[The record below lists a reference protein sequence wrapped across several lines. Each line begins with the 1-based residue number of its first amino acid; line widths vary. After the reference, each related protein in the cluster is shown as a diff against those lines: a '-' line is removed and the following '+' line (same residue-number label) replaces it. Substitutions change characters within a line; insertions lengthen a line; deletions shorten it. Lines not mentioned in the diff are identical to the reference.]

1 MANKMINKYLM
12 DEISK
17 PKMKKLNTRLTED
30 MMHKI
35 DLIKKEKGISK
46 SKIIRLALI
55 QYISNYQSS
64 SAAPLLF

>member
-1 MANKMINKYLM
+1 MANNMINKYLI

-17 PKMKKLNTRLTED
+17 PKMRKLNTRLTED
-30 MMHKI
+30 MMSKI

-55 QYISNYQSS
+55 QYISNYKSS
-64 SAAPLLF
+64 SAAHLLF